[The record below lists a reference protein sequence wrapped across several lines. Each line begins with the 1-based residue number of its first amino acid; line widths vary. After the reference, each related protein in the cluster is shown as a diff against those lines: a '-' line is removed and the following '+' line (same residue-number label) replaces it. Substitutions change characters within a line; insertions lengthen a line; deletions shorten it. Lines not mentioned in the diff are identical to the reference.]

1 MQGGLRAALF
11 FGALPLFR
19 FQDDFL
25 HMATRSKDTLF
36 NAALLRCG
44 REDTTTGGSGPLWR
58 AMDANYDEIV
68 RAAFEEGDG
77 TLPFGKSRETLT
89 SRSPGSY
96 GYDDAY
102 TLPNEALHVI
112 EIFVDDYAA
121 SDIRMPWEVAGNKVH
136 LDADGRVVE
145 AEFVVSGQEASW
157 SSNFALGVQ
166 RRLEAVIQT
175 FLEEPEEAEIRERQA
190 DTYFMKAGIKGAKN
204 RSGNRAWKHGGGRLI
219 RARRYSRSK
228 SRSAH

>member
-1 MQGGLRAALF
+1 
-11 FGALPLFR
+11 
-19 FQDDFL
+19 
-25 HMATRSKDTLF
+25 MATRSKDTLF

-58 AMDANYDEIV
+58 AMEANYDEIV
-68 RAAFEEGDG
+68 RSAFEEGDG
-77 TLPFGKSRETLT
+77 TLPFGKTRETLT
-89 SRSPGSY
+89 SRSAGSY

-102 TLPNEALHVI
+102 TLPSETLHVI
-112 EIFVDDYAA
+112 EVFVDEYAA
-121 SDIRMPWEVAGNKVH
+121 ADIRLPWEVAGDKVH
-136 LDADGRVVE
+136 LNAGSRTVEVEVVV
-145 AEFVVSGQEASW
+145 AGQEASW

-175 FLEEPEEAEIRERQA
+175 FLEEPEEAELREGQA
-190 DTYFMKAGIKGAKN
+190 DRYFMKAGIKGAKN
-204 RSGNRAWKHGGGRLI
+204 RSGNRAWKQGGGRLI